1 MLITSLSPEKQ
12 NVLGSDIARDTT
24 RTRGARHRERQNGAA
39 AAGVKGGIE
48 KNCCTSET
56 KLKPD

>member
-12 NVLGSDIARDTT
+12 NVLGSDIAQDAA

-39 AAGVKGGIE
+39 AAGVKGLAE
-48 KNCCTSET
+48 KIAAPAKQS
-56 KLKPD
+56 

>member
-39 AAGVKGGIE
+39 AAGVKGVVE
-48 KNCCTSET
+48 KIAAPAKQS
-56 KLKPD
+56 